1 MRYVMFEC
9 MTSSGI
15 MADVKLTEQEA
26 IRIQRNAA
34 WKNDGYIYEL
44 DKFALKDFMQLNRA
58 FWREEF

>member
-9 MTSSGI
+9 VTNSGMI
-15 MADVKLTEQEA
+15 ADVKLTEQEA

-34 WKNDGYIYEL
+34 WKNEGYIYEC